1 MFICVLINLRIFL
14 ECLFWAKVLVTE
26 SEALVGSDGDKV
38 RRYRVSLCHVT
49 GARAG
54 QPLFRGVEARS
65 L

>member
-1 MFICVLINLRIFL
+1 MFICVLINLKIFL
-14 ECLFWAKVLVTE
+14 ERLFWWGVTR
-26 SEALVGSDGDKV
+26 DKV